1 MIRTVL
7 IDPHYGDG
15 GGVDGMQVWLSNG
28 EDPGEGRRGRRRG
41 EGGDVTDTSHLNSKK
56 TDFGLVR
63 SNASNSSSASTM
75 RASPLFEVGLVIVT
89 KSTIFDVKSS
99 ATASPP

>member
-1 MIRTVL
+1 MGCR
-7 IDPHYGDG
+7 YGCRMG
-15 GGVDGMQVWLSNG
+15 RILGREG
-28 EDPGEGRRGRRRG
+28 GEGEEGK
-41 EGGDVTDTSHLNSKK
+41 GGDVTDTSHLNSKK